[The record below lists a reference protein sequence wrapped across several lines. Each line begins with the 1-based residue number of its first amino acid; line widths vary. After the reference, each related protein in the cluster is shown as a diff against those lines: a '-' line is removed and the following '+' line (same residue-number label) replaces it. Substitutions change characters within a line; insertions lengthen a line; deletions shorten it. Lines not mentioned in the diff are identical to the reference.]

1 DAGDADP
8 NPANDSATDTDVY
21 GAVADLSIHKDDG
34 LAEYDGLAGAAA
46 IAGDA
51 SHLFVAGRDDNAVGV
66 FERVPDAGAPG
77 GERLRFAAVVR
88 GGEQGAQGLA
98 GVADVLLS
106 PDGDHVYVASPVENS
121 VAAYARNGDGA
132 LGYLGI
138 AQDGVL
144 GATGLAGARAL
155 AQSPDGRHVYV
166 AGTFSNAIAVFARDA
181 EPASPDYGRLSFRQM
196 LQNGVGGVQGLAG
209 IVALAVSPDGKH
221 VYALG
226 GESDT
231 LATFLR
237 NT

>member
-1 DAGDADP
+1 DGGLRYLGQRSGESAGVGGLDGATALVMDEALGQLYVAGTLANAVVQFERHADSSCPPSGTGPLLGVPFDIAAGGSVTFTIQVDVASTLDGPLVNTAIVDAGDADP

-106 PDGDHVYVASPVENS
+106 
-121 VAAYARNGDGA
+121 
-132 LGYLGI
+132 
-138 AQDGVL
+138 
-144 GATGLAGARAL
+144 
-155 AQSPDGRHVYV
+155 
-166 AGTFSNAIAVFARDA
+166 
-181 EPASPDYGRLSFRQM
+181 
-196 LQNGVGGVQGLAG
+196 
-209 IVALAVSPDGKH
+209 
-221 VYALG
+221 
-226 GESDT
+226 
-231 LATFLR
+231 
-237 NT
+237 